1 MIMTAHYLKHPARW
15 KTERNVKCDQ
25 LLLAFQQIIET
36 VTVAISCQIM
46 RLKCIKF
53 DFSDPTV
60 ELSLTVLPQT
70 A

>member
-1 MIMTAHYLKHPARW
+1 MGMTIMTAHYLKHPARR
-15 KTERNVKCDQ
+15 KTERNVISCY
-25 LLLAFQQIIET
+25 LLFSKIIET
-36 VTVAISCQIM
+36 VTVATSCQIM

-60 ELSLTVLPQT
+60 ELPVLPQT